1 MTSGRG
7 VAAVQSVDRALMV
20 MEILAKLGAA
30 GVTEIAA
37 ELGVHKSTVSRLIAV
52 LESRGYVEQ
61 LSERGKYRLG
71 FSIVRLAGSTSAPMD
86 LTRQG
91 QGTCDALATQTGE
104 TTNIAILDGD
114 RIINVVEA
122 IGAAGVALRTWVGQS
137 CPAHTTSSGKMLLSE
152 LTAAELRSRL
162 GERLE
167 SFTPNTI
174 VTVGALEAELATARA
189 NGWAAVNEELEI
201 GLNAVSAPI
210 RDSAGRNRCSAER
223 FGTLVPAGTRR
234 LRGAGAADDRRSR
247 ADQSQARVFGLTC
260 PTLLTALRQTTRMV
274 ARYAHVA
281 HCTTTDRPLY
291 AAGDLRRRFATYGE
305 PKEQCPP
312 GNLSGPVPLRSG
324 ISGK

>member
-1 MTSGRG
+1 MTEDAGGNFGASEATGEDSGASEATGENSGRG

-30 GVTEIAA
+30 GVTEIAI

-91 QGTCDALATQTGE
+91 QGILDALATETGE

-114 RIINVVEA
+114 RIINIVEA
-122 IGAAGVALRTWVGQS
+122 IGSAGVALRTWVGQS
-137 CPAHTTSSGKMLLSE
+137 CAAHTTSSGKVLLSE
-152 LTAAELRSRL
+152 LTQADLRSRL
-162 GERLE
+162 GQSLE

-174 VTVGALEAELATARA
+174 VTLAALEAELATVRA

-201 GLNAVSAPI
+201 GLRSIAVPVRSESGRVVAAMNTGVHSARISRSELIQRILPELQNNA
-210 RDSAGRNRCSAER
+210 
-223 FGTLVPAGTRR
+223 R
-234 LRGAGAADDRRSR
+234 LLG
-247 ADQSQARVFGLTC
+247 QML
-260 PTLLTALRQTTRMV
+260 P
-274 ARYAHVA
+274 
-281 HCTTTDRPLY
+281 
-291 AAGDLRRRFATYGE
+291 
-305 PKEQCPP
+305 
-312 GNLSGPVPLRSG
+312 
-324 ISGK
+324 

>member
-1 MTSGRG
+1 MVMTEETGGGPTGASEATRETNGRG

-30 GVTEIAA
+30 GVTEIAT

-91 QGTCDALATQTGE
+91 QATLDALATQTGE

-114 RIINVVEA
+114 RIINIVEA
-122 IGAAGVALRTWVGQS
+122 IGSAGVALRTWVGQS
-137 CPAHTTSSGKMLLSE
+137 CAAHTTSSGKVLLSE
-152 LTAAELRSRL
+152 LTAADLRSRL

-174 VTVGALEAELATARA
+174 VTLAALEAELATARA

-201 GLNAVSAPI
+201 GLNAVSGPI
-210 RDSAGRNRCSAER
+210 RDSAGEIVAALSVSGPSYRLEPDGFEAMARRAIDAANQIS
-223 FGTLVPAGTRR
+223 RR
-234 LRGAGAADDRRSR
+234 LG
-247 ADQSQARVFGLTC
+247 
-260 PTLLTALRQTTRMV
+260 
-274 ARYAHVA
+274 Y
-281 HCTTTDRPLY
+281 
-291 AAGDLRRRFATYGE
+291 
-305 PKEQCPP
+305 
-312 GNLSGPVPLRSG
+312 SG
-324 ISGK
+324 